1 MWRSL
6 FLALGIFACIVGAE
20 TLAIDKAILKSTT
33 TPPKSNNPFVMQ
45 QGPVQKELVPPA
57 WAPWSLLSGGAITI
71 LYSFTLPKR
80 LKKD

>member
-20 TLAIDKAILKSTT
+20 SLAIDKAILKSTT
-33 TPPKSNNPFVMQ
+33 SAPKSSNPFAQ